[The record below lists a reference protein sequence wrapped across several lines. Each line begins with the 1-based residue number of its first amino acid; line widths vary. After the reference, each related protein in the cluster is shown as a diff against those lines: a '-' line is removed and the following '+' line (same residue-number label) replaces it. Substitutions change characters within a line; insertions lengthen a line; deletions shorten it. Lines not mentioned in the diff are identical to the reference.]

1 MPIVFKFKVSWY
13 YRTFQDPLKSDRG
26 DVVCEYKS
34 PERQSLLAVF
44 KEQES
49 SSEDVQV
56 GHFFHFLFLT
66 SDKEVVASF
75 TSPTGMLIFFL
86 ELSYFVGLLQL
97 FIHFCYDLNYFS
109 ECLLLEFYSGSWLSV
124 IGRWETWRFKAI
136 FNRSRRPP
144 KQAPRRSF
152 ARRIRFTGCGQ
163 FSHLFLFSKF
173 LIYRFFLLPYMTRIM
188 R

>member
-1 MPIVFKFKVSWY
+1 M
-13 YRTFQDPLKSDRG
+13 KSDRG

-75 TSPTGMLIFFL
+75 TSPTGMLIFFFRT
-86 ELSYFVGLLQL
+86 EL
-97 FIHFCYDLNYFS
+97 FCWS
-109 ECLLLEFYSGSWLSV
+109 SATFYS
-124 IGRWETWRFKAI
+124 
-136 FNRSRRPP
+136 
-144 KQAPRRSF
+144 
-152 ARRIRFTGCGQ
+152 
-163 FSHLFLFSKF
+163 
-173 LIYRFFLLPYMTRIM
+173 FLL
-188 R
+188 